1 MVALTFL
8 IPLQVF
14 KFYIFV
20 NLSAY
25 LLRVTK
31 NYNEKNMKKL
41 RLILLLL
48 TIGLTNVMAQDNNG
62 LMRFEEQRNPQYRGI
77 ITIPDV
83 NGYKVLKCDFHM
95 HTVFSDGTVWP
106 NIRLQEIW
114 KEGLDAFSITDHIEG
129 HPHSKEVITDNNR
142 PHELIAGDAQKNNLI
157 LIKGAEITRLTP
169 PGHFNA
175 LFAGDVSGYIAD
187 RSTNEKDWEALSKAS
202 DQGAFIFWN
211 HPGWKLN
218 IEGSYEWTDFADRL
232 YKNKMLHGIEVF
244 NGFGFHMKAL
254 DWCIDK
260 GLTVMGSSDSHNL
273 VNETYDTDQ
282 NYIHRTMTLVF
293 AKDRSEA
300 SIREALEAGR
310 TVAWASKYLA
320 GKEEHL
326 QNLFKACVDL
336 TPGHYSEATKN
347 GKFLNYYEITNRSD
361 LYFELELRE
370 GKANKNIV
378 LYPRS
383 SQIISA
389 EGGQTSLTYEVTT
402 AYVRSDKH
410 LMVEIG
416 LN

>member
-1 MVALTFL
+1 MKKFRLVLLFLTVALTHVL
-8 IPLQVF
+8 
-14 KFYIFV
+14 
-20 NLSAY
+20 
-25 LLRVTK
+25 
-31 NYNEKNMKKL
+31 
-41 RLILLLL
+41 
-48 TIGLTNVMAQDNNG
+48 AQENNG
-62 LMRFEEQRNPQYRGI
+62 LIRFEELRNPRYRENI
-77 ITIPDV
+77 LIPDV
-83 NGYKVLKCDFHM
+83 NGFKVLKCDFHM
-95 HTVFSDGTVWP
+95 HTVFSDGRVWP
-106 NIRLQEIW
+106 SVRLQEAW
-114 KEGLDAFSITDHIEG
+114 NEGVDAISITDHIEG
-129 HPHSKEVITDNNR
+129 HPHSKEVVPDNNL
-142 PHELIAGDAQKNNLI
+142 PHELTISEAQKNNVI
-157 LIKGAEITRLTP
+157 LVKGAEITRLTP

-175 LFAGDVSGYIAD
+175 LFTGDLSDYITD
-187 RSTNEKDWEALSKAS
+187 RSTNEKDWEAVSKAS

-218 IEGSYEWTDFADRL
+218 IEGSYEWIEFVDKL

-260 GLTVMGSSDSHNL
+260 GLTVMGSSDSHGL
-273 VNETYDTDQ
+273 VSETYDTEQ

-293 AKDRSEA
+293 AKDRSET

-326 QNLFKACVDL
+326 QNLFKACVEL
-336 TPGHYSEATKN
+336 APVHYSEVTKN
-347 GKFLNYYEITNRSD
+347 GISQNYYEITNRSD
-361 LYFELELRE
+361 LYFELELKE

-389 EGGQTSLTYEVTT
+389 ESGQDSLIYEVAT
-402 AYVRSDKH
+402 AYVRSDQH
-410 LMVEIG
+410 LTVKME